1 MGGIGSGGFR
11 EGSGR
16 KLVDGTPRVR
26 ISVTLP
32 AWLADLV
39 QAESVRQERPL
50 SHLITELLT
59 KGIER

>member
-1 MGGIGSGGFR
+1 MGGTGSGGFR

-32 AWLADLV
+32 AWLADLI
-39 QAESVRQERPL
+39 QSESVRQERPL
-50 SHLITELLT
+50 SHLVTELLT

>member
-16 KLVDGTPRVR
+16 KFIDGEPRVKLS
-26 ISVTLP
+26 ISLP
-32 AWLADLV
+32 GWLADLV
-39 QAESVRQERPL
+39 QGEAVRQERPV

-59 KGIER
+59 KGLER

>member
-16 KLVDGTPRVR
+16 KLTDGTPRVKL
-26 ISVTLP
+26 SVTLP
-32 AWLADLV
+32 GWLADLI
-39 QAESVRQERPL
+39 QGEAVRQQRPVSQL
-50 SHLITELLT
+50 VTELLT

>member
-1 MGGIGSGGFR
+1 MGGTGSGGFR

-32 AWLADLV
+32 AWLADLI
-39 QAESVRQERPL
+39 RQERPL
-50 SHLITELLT
+50 SHLVAELLT